1 MQQQFIP
8 ITITDTTDTTK
19 TIFIN
24 TNLVQSVHQLDD
36 NVVVVAS
43 NQQEYIIP
51 NTNIQVFMD
60 RFKQ

>member
-8 ITITDTTDTTK
+8 ITITDTEDTTK

-24 TNLVQSVHQLDD
+24 TNLMQSVYQLNDD
-36 NVVVVAS
+36 VVVVSS
-43 NQQEYIIP
+43 NHQEYIIP

>member
-8 ITITDTTDTTK
+8 ITITDTEDTTK

-24 TNLVQSVHQLDD
+24 TNLMQSVYQLNND
-36 NVVVVAS
+36 VVVVSS
-43 NQQEYIIP
+43 NHQEYIIP